1 MSGMFRKPR
10 SARIPSATSSSDV
23 TSQSPRNPTPE
34 LGFEPRS
41 EAPQASR
48 ITSALFPRSLDN
60 RWTPPWGFE
69 PQSKA
74 PQAFSLSR
82 LTYGG
87 AQAES
92 ETRLKSFR
100 APGRAGRLRA
110 ERERHSPSPWLPA
123 GIPRG
128 IVKSGR
134 SFHESA
140 VTGRDFKYRPWKGQR
155 FPEKL
160 DVRSSVVSEAYG
172 VRSRRN
178 PRTTLPLLA
187 TPNECS

>member
-92 ETRLKSFR
+92 ETRLKTVSV
-100 APGRAGRLRA
+100 PINTVLNLTGHPVKLISTNPT
-110 ERERHSPSPWLPA
+110 SPI
-123 GIPRG
+123 GG
-128 IVKSGR
+128 SGR
-134 SFHESA
+134 NWLAEFPR
-140 VTGRDFKYRPWKGQR
+140 VT
-155 FPEKL
+155 
-160 DVRSSVVSEAYG
+160 
-172 VRSRRN
+172 N
-178 PRTTLPLLA
+178 PKNTSLCRG
-187 TPNECS
+187 